1 VASEVTDVPECI
13 FCRIASGEVA
23 SQIVHED
30 DQVVAFRDI
39 NAQAPTHV
47 LVIPRKHVVSVE
59 MLGPGDDA
67 LVGKMLRVCAKIAQE
82 EKLTGRGF
90 RVVANSGRE
99 AGQSVDHL
107 HFHLLGGR
115 PMGWPP
121 G

>member
-1 VASEVTDVPECI
+1 VTAMADCI

-23 SQIVHED
+23 SKTVYQD
-30 DQVVAFRDI
+30 DDVVAFRDI
-39 NAQAPTHV
+39 NPQAPTHV
-47 LVIPRKHVVSVE
+47 VVIPRKHIASVG
-59 MLGPGDDA
+59 MLGPDDDA
-67 LVGKMLRVCAKIAQE
+67 LMGQILRVCAKIAQE
-82 EKLTGRGF
+82 EALSGRGF
-90 RVVANSGRE
+90 RLVANSGRE

>member
-1 VASEVTDVPECI
+1 MADCI
-13 FCRIASGEVA
+13 FCGIASGAVA
-23 SQIVHED
+23 SPIVHQD
-30 DQVVAFRDI
+30 DEVVAFRDI
-39 NAQAPTHV
+39 NPQAPTHV
-47 LVIPRKHVVSVE
+47 LVIPRKHITSVE
-59 MLGPGDDA
+59 TLGTGDDA
-67 LVGKMLRVCAKIAQE
+67 LVGQMLRVCAKIAHDE
-82 EKLTGRGF
+82 GLSGRGF